1 MRLPYRW
8 IDSSSAQSSDP
19 CWRCVVG
26 RRDMKRA
33 ASRST
38 QAAAQSQWPLLG
50 VRDAARRFLD
60 RNEASRDVAATY
72 GGYRSCWQ
80 TLKCCDRPLAL
91 GGLYEQP
98 RGAKLKEEWKLTFI
112 LRQAR
117 GGGM

>member
-1 MRLPYRW
+1 
-8 IDSSSAQSSDP
+8 
-19 CWRCVVG
+19 
-26 RRDMKRA
+26 MKRA
-33 ASRST
+33 AGRST
-38 QAAAQSQWPLLG
+38 QAAAQSQSPLLG
-50 VRDAARRFLD
+50 VRDEAARKFLD

-98 RGAKLKEEWKLTFI
+98 RGAKLKEERKLTFI